1 MTTLRFVILNDVVC
15 RQTSFST
22 VCFFVVLLVQF
33 NFSFPELYLFSIH
46 ISSTV
51 YVIFVLNFFCLLLS
65 TANFFFKEI
74 DFRKVIQ
81 LNRLKNGYYCL
92 LLILSIA
99 YGFVRC
105 LHKSFLFS
113 IFLVSSGHSS
123 LHHIT
128 KEI

>member
-92 LLILSIA
+92 LLILRALLMDLSVVCTNR
-99 YGFVRC
+99 FFFQF
-105 LHKSFLFS
+105 FLCHLA
-113 IFLVSSGHSS
+113 ILVF
-123 LHHIT
+123 IT
-128 KEI
+128 